1 MSGIFREKGS
11 VFFFVCTMLDDKYFI
26 HFSNF
31 AEILL
36 AYSNIVRI
44 FALDFGA
51 CLLSSGGR

>member
-11 VFFFVCTMLDDKYFI
+11 VLIFVCTMLDYNYFI
-26 HFSNF
+26 HFCNF

-36 AYSNIVRI
+36 AYSNIVCK

-51 CLLSSGGR
+51 CLLKSWG

>member
-11 VFFFVCTMLDDKYFI
+11 ALFFVCAMLDYNYFI

-36 AYSNIVRI
+36 AYSNIVCI

-51 CLLSSGGR
+51 CLLSS

>member
-11 VFFFVCTMLDDKYFI
+11 VFFFVCTMLDDNYFI

-36 AYSNIVRI
+36 AYSNIVCI

-51 CLLSSGGR
+51 CLLSS

>member
-11 VFFFVCTMLDDKYFI
+11 VFFFVCTMLDDNYFI

-36 AYSNIVRI
+36 AYSNIVCK

-51 CLLSSGGR
+51 CLLKSWG